1 LLLQKGK
8 QTTHGLDVVL
18 LLCEDFAV
26 FADQLDVRMRR
37 ALDQIADVIEL
48 TTTNSPLAARSD
60 LNETIVVYGSAIR
73 VGTGTSTPDT

>member
-48 TTTNSPLAARSD
+48 TTTNSPLARSD